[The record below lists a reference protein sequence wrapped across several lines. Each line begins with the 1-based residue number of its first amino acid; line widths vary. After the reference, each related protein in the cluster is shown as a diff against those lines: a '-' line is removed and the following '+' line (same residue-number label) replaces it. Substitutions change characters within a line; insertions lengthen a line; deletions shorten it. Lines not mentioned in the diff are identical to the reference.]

1 VDPTLVVSLAFL
13 VSPLMGYVI
22 VILPMTTRQKLV
34 VAIVALVLL
43 ISVPLLVL
51 WLAGGS
57 GSGSVGMV
65 SSFAVRAGSSQ
76 ISICSSPSPLLS
88 II

>member
-13 VSPLMGYVI
+13 VSPLMGYI
-22 VILPMTTRQKLV
+22 IIILPMTTRQKLA

-57 GSGSVGMV
+57 GSGSIGIAR
-65 SSFAVRAGSSQ
+65 SFAVRASLSQ
-76 ISICSSPSPLLS
+76 TSICSSP
-88 II
+88 